1 MSVAETIKAELLSL
15 CPDFAAVWDDECD
28 LWTSDDGTFA
38 VHGVF
43 AVFSHYV
50 AGRLTHGADP
60 ELRKVFE
67 YVESKLMDDD
77 SEVENAACT
86 CFLENLM
93 NRVPETI
100 PPGHL
105 VPFLGPKS
113 RRFCRAWDQWCG
125 MQTEG
130 LW

>member
-1 MSVAETIKAELLSL
+1 MSVAETIKAELVAL

-28 LWTSDDGTFA
+28 LWTSDDGSFT

-43 AVFSHYV
+43 GVFSHYI
-50 AGRLTHGADP
+50 ADRLTRRADP

-67 YVESKLMDDD
+67 YVESKLADDD
-77 SEVENAACT
+77 SEVGNAACT

-100 PPGHL
+100 PPRHI
-105 VPFLGPKS
+105 VPLLGPKS
-113 RRFCRAWDQWCG
+113 RQFCRAWDQWCG
-125 MQTEG
+125 MKTKG